1 MRIQSVVAAV
11 LICISNTGGALAQ
24 KFPTKPVRM
33 IVPFP
38 AGSNID
44 IIARP
49 LGEKLS
55 ELWSQPVVIENR
67 PGAGGTVGAGLVAKA
82 PPDGY
87 TLLLNSSAQTVYPST
102 YASLPYDP
110 VKDFA
115 EIAALVSQPY
125 VLVVGPTA
133 GLKNLSELLARA
145 KAKPREINF
154 GSAGTGSGT
163 HFVAERFRLAAT
175 IDVVHVPYKGGAE
188 ATLDVM
194 TGRITY
200 WFGPVGLVLPHLQS
214 GKLLALG
221 VSSRERSSLLPRVPT
236 IAEAGVAG
244 FEDSI
249 WFGMWTRAT
258 PAAAVLVKLS
268 RDVTRALAAPDLSER
283 LTTLGT
289 EPMNM
294 TAAEFARFVRNET
307 KAAARVARAAGIKAQ

>member
-1 MRIQSVVAAV
+1 GAISSKGYDRQPYSRVNMRIRALVAAV
-11 LICISNTGGALAQ
+11 VMVMANTGAALAEN
-24 KFPTKPVRM
+24 FPSKPIRM

-49 LGEKLS
+49 LGQKLS
-55 ELWSQPVVIENR
+55 EVWKQPVVIENR

-87 TLLLNSSAQTVYPST
+87 TLLLNSSAQAVYPST

-125 VLVVGPTA
+125 VLVVGPAA
-133 GLKNLSELLARA
+133 GLNGLSELIVRA
-145 KAKPREINF
+145 KEKPGEINF

-163 HFVAERFRLAAT
+163 HFVAERFRLAAK
-175 IDVVHVPYKGGAE
+175 IVVVHVPYKGGAE
-188 ATLDVM
+188 ATRAVM

-214 GKLLALG
+214 GKLRALG
-221 VSSRERSSLLPRVPT
+221 VSS
-236 IAEAGVAG
+236 G
-244 FEDSI
+244 
-249 WFGMWTRAT
+249 
-258 PAAAVLVKLS
+258 
-268 RDVTRALAAPDLSER
+268 
-283 LTTLGT
+283 
-289 EPMNM
+289 
-294 TAAEFARFVRNET
+294 
-307 KAAARVARAAGIKAQ
+307 